1 MLSKLRQL
9 IDPNRDEQWD
19 DHKQDRHSTSLYER
33 EMDQLHR
40 ENEKLKEQLDHLRN
54 ELRLSRMHLEFFYY
68 HPQASSEQQYSE
80 RELDHLPVM
89 CITVHFM
96 ERDKPI
102 PQWLFLMLAGLEDT
116 LSAMKVPYRNVSEP
130 HVYSIFVDTKLYPQ
144 QEVKKVLHV
153 LIKQLERL
161 HMQDEK
167 VVTTRVHV
175 GGEELYDDLL
185 DVYEDQRQFS

>member
-1 MLSKLRQL
+1 
-9 IDPNRDEQWD
+9 
-19 DHKQDRHSTSLYER
+19 
-33 EMDQLHR
+33 
-40 ENEKLKEQLDHLRN
+40 
-54 ELRLSRMHLEFFYY
+54 
-68 HPQASSEQQYSE
+68 
-80 RELDHLPVM
+80 
-89 CITVHFM
+89 M